1 MARVFISYRR
11 NDSRWATG
19 RLYDRLAEVLGR
31 ENLFFDVS
39 DIEPGEDF
47 VAKIGEIV
55 GRCDILL
62 AVIGPTWLSIQGKN
76 GQRRLE
82 DPEDLIRVEIGAALR
97 RNVRVIPLLVDGA
110 EMPEEGQLPADI
122 ASLARRNA
130 REFSFN
136 RFHADVD
143 SFIRVLERVLV
154 SPEAKDQ
161 KVQEP
166 SPAQAQAP
174 ASAPIATD
182 LPFTISIETVGGVAT
197 PLIRKGSDLP
207 ATAGEV
213 FSTHEDNQSVVA
225 VQLFAGERPLTQD
238 NVFIGRFELRD
249 IPPAPRG
256 QPQIAIQATVD
267 RALILTVSAQ
277 NQATGQQEVLDAV
290 DLTKVELSE
299 EMRGGSAT
307 KTTDSLRDSPVDF
320 SSRPQAA
327 GKGFKGAVGDYF
339 AELFG
344 QPKPAREKGAENIF
358 SEIFGA
364 GFGSFKDFAQ
374 AKNIDC
380 ETNLILSSADAG
392 AGTER
397 TINTGNGK
405 RVKVKIQPGMTSGQ
419 VLRLRGLGLQDGSR
433 TGDLYVKII
442 VKD

>member
-47 VAKIGEIV
+47 AAKIGEIV

-62 AVIGPTWLSIQGKN
+62 AVIGPTWLSVQGKN
-76 GQRRLE
+76 GLRRLD
-82 DPEDLIRVEIGAALR
+82 DPQDLVRVEIGAALER
-97 RNVRVIPLLVDGA
+97 KIRVIPLLVDGA
-110 EMPEEGQLPADI
+110 EMPAENNLPADI
-122 ASLARRNA
+122 AGLARRNA

-136 RFHADVD
+136 CFHADVD
-143 SFIRVLERVLV
+143 SFIRVLERVLAGAG
-154 SPEAKDQ
+154 AKDQ

-166 SPAQAQAP
+166 PAAQMQRP

-197 PLIRKGSDLP
+197 PLIRKGRGLP
-207 ATAGEV
+207 AAAREV

-225 VQLFAGERPLTQD
+225 VQLFGGERQQTKD

-267 RALILTVSAQ
+267 RSLILTVSAQ

-299 EMRGGSAT
+299 EMRAGPAAQ
-307 KTTDSLRDSPVDF
+307 TTDSLRDSPVDF
-320 SSRPQAA
+320 SQRSQAA
-327 GKGFKGAVGDYF
+327 GKGFKGAVGDFF
-339 AELFG
+339 AGFFG
-344 QPKPAREKGAENIF
+344 QPEPARQKSVEDNF
-358 SEIFGA
+358 SGIFGDR
-364 GFGSFKDFAQ
+364 FGSFEDFAQ
-374 AKNIDC
+374 AQ
-380 ETNLILSSADAG
+380 NLDREMNLTLSSTDAG
-392 AGTER
+392 AGTEC
-397 TINTGNGK
+397 TIDTGGGK
-405 RVKVKIQPGMTSGQ
+405 HVKVKIPPGMISGQ
-419 VLRLRGLGLQDGSR
+419 ALRLRGLGLQDGSR
-433 TGDLYVKII
+433 TGDLYLKII